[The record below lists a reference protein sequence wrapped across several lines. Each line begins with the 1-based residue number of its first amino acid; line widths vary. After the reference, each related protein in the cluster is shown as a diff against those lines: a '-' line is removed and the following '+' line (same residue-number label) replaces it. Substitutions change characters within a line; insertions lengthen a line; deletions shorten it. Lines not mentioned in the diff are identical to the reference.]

1 MVNRIEGGLF
11 PYREN
16 GRVERTQKRNTRNNT
31 ATPEGVKISIN
42 PEVVESVDGLLAER
56 KIDELKKLIKEGK
69 YPLDREKLAE
79 KIVNFLLDGG

>member
-1 MVNRIEGGLF
+1 MVNRIEGGFF

-16 GRVERTQKRNTRNNT
+16 GKVERTHKRNARNNT
-31 ATPEGVKISIN
+31 ATSEGVKISIN
-42 PEVVESVDGLLAER
+42 PEVVESVDELLAER
-56 KIDELKKLIKEGK
+56 KINELKELIKEGK